1 MGVGQCPRPGLGA
14 MFPAQT
20 SHKAKFS
27 DPHPLLAGLSIPVSS
42 EVSAHVLFPKT
53 WLFFFFGLGN
63 PMDRGAWW
71 TTVHKFTKSL
81 T

>member
-53 WLFFFFGLGN
+53 WLFFFLAWEIPWTEEPGGLQSISSH
-63 PMDRGAWW
+63 R
-71 TTVHKFTKSL
+71 V
-81 T
+81 